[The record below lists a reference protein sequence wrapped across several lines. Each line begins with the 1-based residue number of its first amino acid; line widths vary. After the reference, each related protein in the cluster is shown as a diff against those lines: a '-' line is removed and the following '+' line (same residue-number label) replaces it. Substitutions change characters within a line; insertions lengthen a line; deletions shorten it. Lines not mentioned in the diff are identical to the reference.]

1 MSERFSGYLDY
12 NATAPVRPEVSAAI
26 SFALDYPGNPSSVH
40 LSGREARS
48 RVESAREEVA
58 RLVGVS
64 PGGVVFTS
72 GGTEANNL
80 VLQNSARQNRHVFA
94 SAIEH
99 DSILNVLPALQNG
112 ATLIPVGV
120 EGLVDVDALAEQ
132 LGKNSGPALVS
143 IMLANNETGVIQP
156 VRQVAE
162 IAKDH
167 GAVVHCDAVQGPGKV
182 AVSIADLG
190 VDWLTISA
198 HKFGGP
204 QGIGALIV
212 GDESETP
219 TAMLFGGGQERGRRS
234 GTENVP
240 GIVGFDEAAKCVASI
255 RDESQRVRALRDR
268 LENEIQAAADGVV
281 IVGETAPRLP
291 NTSCIVMPGVPAET
305 QVMSLDL
312 EGVKVSAGAA
322 CSSGKVSASHVLKA
336 MGLPDEQA
344 GSAIRV
350 SLGWASGA
358 EDVDQFVAAW
368 TKLRQRLDDRPAP

>member
-156 VRQVAE
+156 VRQGAE